1 MSKWYISAILVS
13 GLILGSSSPSLADGR
28 QAACGRGDKACLEF
42 AKLSAAEQ
50 FEQIAARVS
59 TKQRYSEAAKRYIGE
74 AYLMLAGRETNT
86 PEQEEQFC
94 LKALE
99 YGATSAYMGL
109 YFIHTASDTEKALG
123 YLRQYI
129 ATKPQ
134 DSVPYVLLGEA
145 ELEKRN
151 YSAAVDYLSE
161 AKEVSHGRSSNLPWL
176 LFQATYLK
184 GDFFKAASMLDESFS
199 QGKTVGDLKALIAND
214 SRYAEI
220 GKRPEFKRF
229 STMINGIAAPR
240 LSWN

>member
-1 MSKWYISAILVS
+1 MQKQYIIIIMALGLVLS
-13 GLILGSSSPSLADGR
+13 GQSPAFSSEQP
-28 QAACGRGDKACLEF
+28 ACGKNDTACREF
-42 AKLSAAEQ
+42 TKLAEAEQ
-50 FEQIAARVS
+50 YDKLISKVDPKQKYSDEARKQIG
-59 TKQRYSEAAKRYIGE
+59 Q
-74 AYLMLAGRETNT
+74 AYLMVAGRETNT

-109 YFIHTASDTEKALG
+109 YFIHAGSDTEKALG
-123 YLRQYI
+123 YLKQYV

-151 YSAAVDYLSE
+151 YSVAADLLSE
-161 AKEVSHGRSSNLPWL
+161 AKKVAHGRSSNLGWL

-184 GDFFKAASMLDESFS
+184 GDYVKAATLLDESFAH
-199 QGKTVGDLKALIAND
+199 GKTVGDLKSLISAD
-214 SRYAEI
+214 PRFSEI

-229 STMINGIAAPR
+229 FTMINGINTPR
-240 LSWN
+240 LSWR